1 VTIREATADDVGT
14 LASIQS
20 AASILGYAGIFD
32 AAAAPPSLQRFS
44 MRWATLLARPRSWVG
59 VLEVEGVPAA
69 TIAMQPSPDDDL
81 DGTVVAEIC
90 AFYVDP
96 RYWGERRG
104 QALFDRAVAEA
115 DALGYDELRL
125 WVLEA
130 NVRAR
135 RMYTERHWMLD
146 GATREAAPGVRELR
160 YRLTPSVHGIDI
172 DDVYD
177 AETLARIDA
186 AGPAERPRP
195 VGRVRQRGVAGAVAA
210 AMMMGLREVFDP
222 PRRSEIE
229 QVDPW
234 EGGGTNPWVR
244 IHLDPDPR
252 QTIAEVRDP

>member
-1 VTIREATADDVGT
+1 MTIREATADDVGT

-32 AAAAPPSLQRFS
+32 AAAAPPSMQRFS

-59 VLEVEGVPAA
+59 ILEVEGVPAA

-135 RMYTERHWMLD
+135 RMYTERHWVLD
-146 GATREAAPGVRELR
+146 GATREAAPGVREVR

-186 AGPAERPRP
+186 AGPAARARP